1 MVLHLFTKAFW
12 FKKKKKKVNLRS
24 APSHCTKAKC
34 SGKNV
39 DTSRCWI
46 LQPSGKI
53 TWESSVLKY
62 TQNTD
67 KLLQMDNLVS

>member
-1 MVLHLFTKAFW
+1 MGLHLFTKAFW
-12 FKKKKKKVNLRS
+12 FKKKKKVNLKS
-24 APSHCTKAKC
+24 APSRCTKAKC
-34 SGKNV
+34 SGKND

-53 TWESSVLKY
+53 TGESSVLKY
-62 TQNTD
+62 AQNTD